1 MLATAGADRVVRLW
15 EPSSL
20 AAAGGGGGGA
30 AAPAAGG
37 RSSSRGGGDI
47 GSSGTSFAPSRSSAS
62 AVGCVGSLHGMLDT
76 VTCLAF
82 TCDGRGLLAGGED
95 RALRLWEVNVVGGGG
110 GGAGA
115 GAGAGSASSS
125 PSPSLLGSGRV
136 RHTLTGH
143 TAKVTCCATSPADA
157 RVALSAGSDRAV
169 KLWDLARGFCSQSL
183 PCGSACHS
191 AAFSADGAL
200 VFTGHFDGGLRA
212 W

>member
-20 AAAGGGGGGA
+20 AAAGGGGGGGA
-30 AAPAAGG
+30 AARG
-37 RSSSRGGGDI
+37 RSSSRGSGDGG
-47 GSSGTSFAPSRSSAS
+47 STNAFAAPSPSSSSSAS
-62 AVGCVGSLHGMLDT
+62 ASVGCVGSLHGMLDT

-95 RALRLWEVNVVGGGG
+95 RALRLWEVNVGGM
-110 GGAGA
+110 GA
-115 GAGAGSASSS
+115 STSSS
-125 PSPSLLGSGRV
+125 SSSSSSSSLMLGSGRV

-143 TAKVTCCATSPADA
+143 AAKVTCCSASPSDP

-191 AAFSADGAL
+191 ATFSADGAL